1 MTATFIV
8 KKFAKAIEIRRHALR
23 LLVLRALSF
32 FLSILALTLSLIL
45 SSTSLAAAAADERLE
60 PKQRAVETI
69 TEWIVQRE
77 QLEASRIDVLAS
89 DRRFRVPE
97 CEGAFGVDYVTQP
110 TITNTQRANAT
121 VRVSCDTSEWS
132 AVLRVNISAQPQ
144 HLVFASDLGT
154 GQVVGAQDVALGN
167 S

>member
-8 KKFAKAIEIRRHALR
+8 KKFAKAIEIRRHASR
-23 LLVLRALSF
+23 LLVLRARSL
-32 FLSILALTLSLIL
+32 FLSILSLTLALTLSLIL
-45 SSTSLAAAAADERLE
+45 SSTPLAAAAAYERLE

-121 VRVSCDTSEWS
+121 VRVSCDTS
-132 AVLRVNISAQPQ
+132 
-144 HLVFASDLGT
+144 
-154 GQVVGAQDVALGN
+154 
-167 S
+167 